1 MLLNKKPKLYIFNVY
16 LTCRYTE
23 AQMKYSVGISNTR
36 KTSSRR
42 TPGASRGFSTY
53 NVFKKYNSRN
63 VSKTVRGKDKK
74 PMKPKMKKVLY
85 ILAGIAFFLVC
96 IVLLGAGI
104 YLKNIQKSL
113 PSPDELVQRRSD
125 ESTQILDR
133 NGSILYT
140 IYGNQN
146 REFVSI
152 DKISEKTKWA
162 VISAEDIE
170 FYQHKG
176 LDYKGIVSA
185 VLRNLKAGGIT
196 GGASTITQQLVRN
209 TILYD
214 VLGDEA
220 YEQKYTRK
228 IKEILITMQVE
239 QTFTKD
245 QILQLYLNEVP
256 LGGVNYGLQ
265 AAANAYFAKDVGELD
280 LAESAMIAGLIQS
293 PGVYSPLYGT
303 NPDMAKGRQT
313 YVLDQMLKHK
323 DLTGVTEEEVEAAKN
338 EELSY
343 STKKIDIKAPH
354 FVFYVKQ
361 LLVEK
366 YGIDRVEKGGLKVTT
381 TLDYPVQEIAEEEIS
396 KGVDNA
402 KKNNINNGAMVV
414 MDPNNGQVLAM
425 VGSVDYWNVEDPRV
439 DGNVNIALS
448 QRQMGSSIKPF
459 VYLTAVEKGFGPWT
473 ISPDLEQIK
482 FGTYDPKNW
491 DSKNMGL
498 MTARKALVYSRNV
511 PAVYTLQMVGIDS
524 FLQTA
529 ETVGLTSLIS
539 KASYG
544 LSLALG
550 SGEETLLEHTVGYTV
565 LANGGTKYDVS
576 PILKVEDSNGNVLEE
591 LKTVEGKR
599 VYAEKDIYMINWMLC
614 DLGGFGDRPDTGY
627 YTVNGKKICG
637 KTGTTDGPK
646 DLTTILYH
654 QNLVVSVWNGN
665 NNGEVAPGA
674 WGSTIPLR
682 IANSFIKRVAD
693 RYAPEVFN
701 RPAGVL
707 STTVCTDTGASPAD
721 GVSCTKEASIF
732 LEGAAPQVDNRKT
745 VEICVANNQ
754 IPSNLSAAQKYGLTG
769 SKVILSTKLPNS
781 LQQGAY
787 DAYLLKIENS
797 PYLTAEPT
805 TATCPLPLG
814 PDNAP
819 IVDIYKPTASQSVE
833 AGTTIEIS
841 GSVSFL
847 ESITDFSVKFDGNNI
862 AGATMQPNGLYVVNY
877 VIPNLT
883 SIGSHTITVTAKDN
897 FDKTASTSVNINVS
911 AAGSGITLNIIS
923 PSDGATV
930 SLFPLSI
937 VANPVGG
944 SVDSVTFKIAKGGTN
959 IVTSTDTNGGDGW
972 IFPWNPATI
981 TSGNYTIKA
990 TALKGTTLIVSPT
1003 ITVRY

>member
-1 MLLNKKPKLYIFNVY
+1 
-16 LTCRYTE
+16 
-23 AQMKYSVGISNTR
+23 MKYSVGISN
-36 KTSSRR
+36 SRTQSAR
-42 TPGASRGFSTY
+42 RPASKAHGFATY
-53 NVFKKYNSRN
+53 NIFKKYNSSN
-63 VSKTVRGKDKK
+63 VNKNTKSKERK
-74 PMKPKMKKVLY
+74 PMKPKMRKILY
-85 ILAGIAFFLVC
+85 ILVGIVFFIGC
-96 IVLLGAGI
+96 IILIAIGI
-104 YLKNIQKSL
+104 YLKGLQKSL
-113 PSPDELVQRRSD
+113 PSPDELVQRQSD

-133 NGSILYT
+133 NGTVLYT

-152 DKISEKTKWA
+152 DNIPEKTKWA
-162 VISAEDIE
+162 VLAAEDYE

-176 LDYKGIVSA
+176 LDYKGIASA
-185 VLRNLKAGGIT
+185 LLRNLKAGGIT

-214 VLGDEA
+214 VLGDAA
-220 YEQKYTRK
+220 YQQKYTRK

-245 QILQLYLNEVP
+245 QILQMYLNEVP

-265 AAANAYFAKDVGELD
+265 AAANAYFAKDVSELT
-280 LAESAMIAGLIQS
+280 LAESAIIAGLIQS

-303 NPDMAKGRQT
+303 NPDMAKERQT
-313 YVLDQMLKHK
+313 YVLDQMLKHR
-323 DLTGVTEEEVEAAKN
+323 DLTGVTEEEVAAAK
-338 EELSY
+338 EEVLTY

-425 VGSVDYWNVEDPRV
+425 VGSVDYWNIEDPRV

-459 VYLTAVEKGFGPWT
+459 VYLTAVEKGYGPWT
-473 ISPDLEQIK
+473 ESPDMEQTT

-529 ETVGLTSLIS
+529 ETVGIASLAS
-539 KASYG
+539 KSSYG

-550 SGEETLLEHTVGYTV
+550 SGEETLLEHATAYTV
-565 LANGGTKYDVS
+565 LANGGLKYDVS
-576 PILKVEDSNGNVLEE
+576 PILKVEDSSGEVLEE
-591 LKTVEGKR
+591 YKQTEGKR
-599 VYAEKDIYMINWMLC
+599 VFAEKNIYMVNWMLC
-614 DLGGFGDRPDTGY
+614 DLGNFNDRPDNGY
-627 YTVNGKKICG
+627 YTINGKRVCG

-646 DLTTILYH
+646 DLTTIIYH
-654 QNLVVSVWNGN
+654 QNLVVAVWNGN

-682 IANSFIKRVAD
+682 IANSFVKRVAD
-693 RYAPEVFN
+693 RYVPGTYN

-707 STTVCTDTGASPAD
+707 ATTVCTDTGASPAD
-721 GVSCTKEASIF
+721 GVNCTKEASIY
-732 LEGAAPQVDNRKT
+732 LEGAAPQVDNRKA
-745 VEICVANNQ
+745 VEVCKANNL
-754 IPSNLSAAQKYGLTG
+754 IPENLSAAQKYGLTTT
-769 SKVILSTKLPNS
+769 KVVLSTKLQNTF
-781 LQQGAY
+781 QQEAY
-787 DAYLLKIENS
+787 NKYMLSIENS
-797 PYLTAEPT
+797 PYLTSDP
-805 TATCPLPLG
+805 ATGSCALPLG

-819 IVDIYKPTASQSVE
+819 IVDIAKPTASQSVE
-833 AGTTIEIS
+833 AGSNLEIS
-841 GSVSFL
+841 GSVSYL
-847 ESITDFSVKFDGNNI
+847 QSISSLVVKFD
-862 AGATMQPNGLYVVNY
+862 ATVITPSSVQPNGSYVVNY
-877 VIPNLT
+877 TVPAAMGVGVHVV
-883 SIGSHTITVTAKDN
+883 SVTATDN
-897 FDKTASTSVNINVS
+897 LGKTSSASVNVNIV
-911 AAGSGITLNIIS
+911 AAGITLKITDPTGGTVTGSKTITIIS
-923 PSDGATV
+923 
-930 SLFPLSI
+930 
-937 VANPVGG
+937 NGG
-944 SVDSVTFKIAKGGTN
+944 TVDSVSVTIAKSGGASSSPVATGSGAN
-959 IVTSTDTNGGDGW
+959 WSYVWTT
-972 IFPWNPATI
+972 PASGTYTI
-981 TSGNYTIKA
+981 TA
-990 TALKGTTLIVSPT
+990 TALKGTTPITSPSV
-1003 ITVRY
+1003 TVTVP

>member
-1 MLLNKKPKLYIFNVY
+1 
-16 LTCRYTE
+16 
-23 AQMKYSVGISNTR
+23 MKYSVGMSNSRTQTTR
-36 KTSSRR
+36 RPVRST
-42 TPGASRGFSTY
+42 GGFSTY
-53 NVFKKYNSRN
+53 NVFKKFNNKN
-63 VSKTVRGKDKK
+63 VGKTTRSKDKK
-74 PMKPKMKKVLY
+74 PMKPKMKKILY
-85 ILAGIAFFLVC
+85 ILVGIVFFIGC
-96 IVLLGAGI
+96 IVLLAVGI

-113 PSPDELVQRRSD
+113 PSPDELVQRQSD

-133 NGSILYT
+133 NGTVLYT

-146 REFVSI
+146 REFVAI
-152 DKISEKTKWA
+152 DKIPEKTKWA
-162 VISAEDIE
+162 VLAAEDYE

-176 LDYKGIVSA
+176 IDYKGIASA
-185 VLRNLKAGGIT
+185 LLRNLKAGGIT

-214 VLGDEA
+214 VLGDAA
-220 YEQKYTRK
+220 YQQKYTRK

-245 QILQLYLNEVP
+245 QILQMYLNEVP

-265 AAANAYFAKDVGELD
+265 AAANAYFGKDVSELT
-280 LAESAMIAGLIQS
+280 LAESATIAGLIQS

-303 NPDMAKGRQT
+303 NPDMAKTRQN

-323 DLTGVTEEEVEAAKN
+323 DLTGVTEEEVEAARN
-338 EELSY
+338 EELVY

-381 TLDYPVQEIAEEEIS
+381 TLDYPVQEIAEEEVS

-425 VGSVDYWNVEDPRV
+425 VGSVDYWNIEDPRV

-459 VYLTAVEKGFGPWT
+459 VYLTAIQKGFGPGT
-473 ISPDLEQIK
+473 VAPDLEQIT

-511 PAVYTLQMVGIDS
+511 PAVYMLQTVGIDS

-529 ETVGLTSLIS
+529 EKVGIASLAN
-539 KASYG
+539 KAGYG

-550 SGEETLLEHTVGYTV
+550 SGEETLLEHATAYTV
-565 LANGGTKYDVS
+565 LANGGLKYDVS
-576 PILKVEDSNGNVLEE
+576 PILKVEDSNGEVLEE
-591 LKTVEGKR
+591 YKAQEGKR
-599 VYAEKDIYMINWMLC
+599 IFEEKEIYAVNWMLC
-614 DLGGFGDRPDTGY
+614 DLGGFGDRPDNGY

-646 DLTTILYH
+646 DLTTIIYH
-654 QNLVVSVWNGN
+654 KKLVVAVWNGN

-682 IANSFIKRVAD
+682 IANSFVKRVAD
-693 RYAPEVFN
+693 RYVPETYS
-701 RPAGVL
+701 RPAGIL

-721 GVSCTKEASIF
+721 GVNCNKEASIF
-732 LEGAAPQVDNRKT
+732 VEGGAPQVDNRKA
-745 VEICVANNQ
+745 VEVCKANNL
-754 IPSNLSAAQKYGLTG
+754 IPDNLSIARKYGLITT
-769 SKVILSTKLPNS
+769 KYILSTKLANT

-787 DAYLLKIENS
+787 DKYLLEMENS
-797 PYLTAEPT
+797 IYLTSEPA
-805 TATCPLPLG
+805 TANCTVPLG
-814 PDNAP
+814 VDNAP
-819 IVDIYKPTASQSVE
+819 VVDITKPTTNQTVNI
-833 AGTTIEIS
+833 GGNLEIS
-841 GSVSFL
+841 GSVAFAG
-847 ESITDFSVKFDGNNI
+847 SITSFEVKFDATAI
-862 AGATMQPNGLYVVNY
+862 AGATMQSNGSYVVNY
-877 VIPNLT
+877 PIPVGTTL
-883 SIGSHTITVTAKDN
+883 GVHTVTVNVTDSAG
-897 FDKTASTSVNINVS
+897 KTASASVSINVE
-911 AAGSGITLNIIS
+911 AATLPPI
-923 PSDGATV
+923 
-930 SLFPLSI
+930 
-937 VANPVGG
+937 
-944 SVDSVTFKIAKGGTN
+944 
-959 IVTSTDTNGGDGW
+959 
-972 IFPWNPATI
+972 
-981 TSGNYTIKA
+981 
-990 TALKGTTLIVSPT
+990 
-1003 ITVRY
+1003 

>member
-1 MLLNKKPKLYIFNVY
+1 
-16 LTCRYTE
+16 
-23 AQMKYSVGISNTR
+23 MKYSVGISNSRSQATR
-36 KTSSRR
+36 RPIRSA
-42 TPGASRGFSTY
+42 GGFSTY
-53 NVFKKYNSRN
+53 NVFKKFNSKN
-63 VSKTVRGKDKK
+63 VGKTTRSKEKK
-74 PMKPKMKKVLY
+74 PMKPKMRKILY
-85 ILAGIAFFLVC
+85 ILVGIVFFLGC
-96 IVLLGAGI
+96 LVLLAVGI

-113 PSPDELVQRRSD
+113 PSPDEFVNRQSD

-133 NGSILYT
+133 NGTVLYT

-146 REFVSI
+146 REFVKI
-152 DKISEKTKWA
+152 DKIPEKTKWA
-162 VISAEDIE
+162 VLAAEDIE

-176 LDYKGIVSA
+176 LDYKGIASA
-185 VLRNLKAGGIT
+185 LLRNLKAGGIT

-214 VLGDEA
+214 ILGDAA
-220 YEQKYTRK
+220 YQQKYTRK

-239 QTFTKD
+239 QTRTKD
-245 QILQLYLNEVP
+245 EILQMYLNEVP

-265 AAANAYFAKDVGELD
+265 AASNAYFGKDVSELD
-280 LAESAMIAGLIQS
+280 LAESAILAGLIQS

-303 NPDMAKGRQT
+303 NPDMAKERQT

-323 DLTGVTEEEVEAAKN
+323 DLTGVTQEEVDAAKA
-338 EELSY
+338 EVLTY

-381 TLDYPVQEIAEEEIS
+381 TLDYPVQEIAEEEVS

-425 VGSVDYWNVEDPRV
+425 VGSVDYWNIEDPRV

-459 VYLTAVEKGFGPWT
+459 VYLTAIEKGYGPWT
-473 ISPDLEQIK
+473 EAPDMEQTT

-529 ETVGLTSLIS
+529 ETVGITSLAN
-539 KASYG
+539 KAGYG

-550 SGEETLLEHTVGYTV
+550 SGEETLLEHATAYTV
-565 LANGGTKYDVS
+565 LANGGLKYDVT
-576 PILKVEDSNGNVLEE
+576 PILKVEDPKGNVLEE
-591 LKTVEGKR
+591 YKQVEGKR
-599 VYAEKDIYMINWMLC
+599 VYAEKDIYAVNWMLC
-614 DLGGFGDRPDTGY
+614 DLGGFGDRPDNGY
-627 YTVNGKKICG
+627 YSVNGKRVCG

-646 DLTTILYH
+646 DLTTIIYH
-654 QNLVVSVWNGN
+654 QKLVVAVWNGN

-682 IANSFIKRVAD
+682 IANSFVKRVAD
-693 RYAPEVFN
+693 RYVPGTYN

-707 STTVCTDTGASPAD
+707 STTVCTDTGASPAE
-721 GVSCTKEASIF
+721 GVNCNKEASIF

-745 VEICVANNQ
+745 VEVCKANNL
-754 IPSNLSAAQKYGLTG
+754 IPDNLSVAQKFGLTTT
-769 SKVILSTKLPNS
+769 KVVITNKLANTF
-781 LQQGAY
+781 QQ
-787 DAYLLKIENS
+787 DAYEKYLLSVESS
-797 PYLTAEPT
+797 PYLTSDPA
-805 TATCPLPLG
+805 TANCTVPLG

-819 IVDIYKPTASQSVE
+819 IVDIAKPTASQSVV
-833 AGTTIEIS
+833 AGGSIEIS
-841 GSVSFL
+841 GSVAFATGISSFG
-847 ESITDFSVKFDGNNI
+847 ITFDGTAI
-862 AGATMQPNGLYVVNY
+862 AGATAQANGSYVVNY
-877 VIPNLT
+877 TVPST
-883 SIGSHTITVTAKDN
+883 TTAGTHTIVVSVTDNAGKSASASVNITVTA
-897 FDKTASTSVNINVS
+897 
-911 AAGSGITLNIIS
+911 II
-923 PSDGATV
+923 
-930 SLFPLSI
+930 
-937 VANPVGG
+937 PV
-944 SVDSVTFKIAKGGTN
+944 I
-959 IVTSTDTNGGDGW
+959 
-972 IFPWNPATI
+972 
-981 TSGNYTIKA
+981 
-990 TALKGTTLIVSPT
+990 
-1003 ITVRY
+1003 

>member
-1 MLLNKKPKLYIFNVY
+1 
-16 LTCRYTE
+16 
-23 AQMKYSVGISNTR
+23 
-36 KTSSRR
+36 
-42 TPGASRGFSTY
+42 
-53 NVFKKYNSRN
+53 VFKKFSNKS
-63 VSKTVRGKDKK
+63 VSKPTRGGKDKK
-74 PMKPKMKKVLY
+74 PMKPKMRKILY
-85 ILAGIAFFLVC
+85 ILVGIVFFIGC
-96 IVLLGAGI
+96 IILLAVGI

-113 PSPDELVQRRSD
+113 PSPDELVTRSSD

-133 NGSILYT
+133 NGTILYT

-152 DKISEKTKWA
+152 DKIPEKTKWA
-162 VISAEDIE
+162 VIAAEDIE

-176 LDYKGIVSA
+176 VDYKGIISA
-185 VLRNLKAGGIT
+185 ALANLKAGGIT
-196 GGASTITQQLVRN
+196 RGASTITQQLIKN

-220 YEQKYTRK
+220 YQQKYTRK

-265 AAANAYFAKDVGELD
+265 AAANAYFAKDVSELT
-280 LAESAMIAGLIQS
+280 LAESAVIAGLIQS

-303 NPDMAKGRQT
+303 NPDMAKERQS
-313 YVLDQMLKHK
+313 YVLAQMLKHK

-338 EELSY
+338 EELVY

-381 TLDYPVQEIAEEEIS
+381 TLDYPVQEIAEEEVS

-425 VGSVDYWNVEDPRV
+425 VGSVDYWNIEDPRV

-459 VYLTAVEKGFGPWT
+459 VYLTAVQKGFGPGT
-473 ISPDLEQIK
+473 VTPDLEQIS

-511 PAVYTLQMVGIDS
+511 PAVYTLQTVGIDS

-529 ETVGLTSLIS
+529 EAVGITSLAN
-539 KASYG
+539 KAGYG

-550 SGEETLLEHTVGYTV
+550 SGEETLLEHAMAYTV
-565 LANGGTKYDVS
+565 LANGGLKYDVS
-576 PILKVEDSNGNVLEE
+576 PILKVESSSGEVLEE
-591 LKTVEGKR
+591 YQAQEGKR
-599 VYAEKDIYMINWMLC
+599 VFEEKQIYAVNWMLC
-614 DLGGFGDRPDTGY
+614 DLGGFGDRPDNGY
-627 YTVNGKKICG
+627 YTINGKRVCG

-646 DLTTILYH
+646 DLTTIIYH
-654 QNLVVSVWNGN
+654 QKLVVAVWNGN

-682 IANSFIKRVAD
+682 IANSFVKRVAD
-693 RYAPEVFN
+693 RYVPETYS
-701 RPAGVL
+701 RPAGIL
-707 STTVCTDTGASPAD
+707 STTVCTDTGASPAE
-721 GVSCTKEASIF
+721 GVNCNKEASIF
-732 LEGAAPQVDNRKT
+732 VEGGAPQVDNRKA
-745 VEICVANNQ
+745 VEVCKANNL
-754 IPSNLSAAQKYGLTG
+754 IPDNLSIAQKYGLTTT
-769 SKVILSTKLPNS
+769 KYVLSTKLANT

-787 DAYLLKIENS
+787 DKYLLEMEGS
-797 PYLTAEPT
+797 VYLTSDPA
-805 TATCPLPLG
+805 TANCTVPLG
-814 PDNAP
+814 VDNAP
-819 IVDIYKPTASQSVE
+819 VVDITKPTANQTVNVSGSL
-833 AGTTIEIS
+833 EIS
-841 GSVSFL
+841 GSVAFAG
-847 ESITDFSVKFDGNNI
+847 SISNFGVTFDAVPI
-862 AGATMQPNGLYVVNY
+862 SGATIQSNGSYVVNY
-877 VIPNLT
+877 TIPVGTTL
-883 SIGSHTITVTAKDN
+883 GVHTVTVNVTDSAG
-897 FDKTASTSVNINVS
+897 KTASASVSINVEV
-911 AAGSGITLNIIS
+911 ATLPPI
-923 PSDGATV
+923 
-930 SLFPLSI
+930 
-937 VANPVGG
+937 
-944 SVDSVTFKIAKGGTN
+944 
-959 IVTSTDTNGGDGW
+959 
-972 IFPWNPATI
+972 
-981 TSGNYTIKA
+981 
-990 TALKGTTLIVSPT
+990 
-1003 ITVRY
+1003 

>member
-1 MLLNKKPKLYIFNVY
+1 
-16 LTCRYTE
+16 
-23 AQMKYSVGISNTR
+23 
-36 KTSSRR
+36 
-42 TPGASRGFSTY
+42 
-53 NVFKKYNSRN
+53 
-63 VSKTVRGKDKK
+63 
-74 PMKPKMKKVLY
+74 MKPKMKKILY
-85 ILAGIAFFLVC
+85 ILVGIAFFLGC
-96 IVLLGAGI
+96 LVLLAAGI
-104 YLKNIQKSL
+104 YLKGIQKSL
-113 PSPDELVQRRSD
+113 PSPDELVQRQSD

-133 NGSILYT
+133 NGTVLYT

-152 DKISEKTKWA
+152 DQIPEKTKWA
-162 VISAEDIE
+162 VIAAEDIE

-185 VLRNLKAGGIT
+185 LLRNLKAGGIT

-214 VLGDEA
+214 ILGDEA
-220 YEQKYTRK
+220 YQQKYTRK

-239 QTFTKD
+239 QSFTKD
-245 QILQLYLNEVP
+245 QILQMYLNEVP

-265 AAANAYFAKDVGELD
+265 AAANAYFGKDVGELD
-280 LAESAMIAGLIQS
+280 LAESAIIAGLIQS

-303 NPDMAKGRQT
+303 NPDMAKERQT

-323 DLTGVTEEEVEAAKN
+323 DLTGVTEEEVAAAK
-338 EELSY
+338 EEVLTY

-381 TLDYPVQEIAEEEIS
+381 TLDYPVQEIAEEEVA

-459 VYLTAVEKGFGPWT
+459 VYLTAVEQGYGPWT
-473 ISPDLEQIK
+473 ESPDMEQTT

-511 PAVYTLQMVGIDS
+511 PAVYTLQMVGIDN
-524 FLQTA
+524 FLKTA
-529 ETVGLTSLIS
+529 ETVGITSLAD
-539 KASYG
+539 KAAYG

-550 SGEETLLEHTVGYTV
+550 SGEETLLEHATAYTV
-565 LANGGTKYDVS
+565 LANGGLKYDVS
-576 PILKVEDSNGNVLEE
+576 PILKVEDSDGTVLEE
-591 LKTVEGKR
+591 YKETEGKR

-614 DLGGFGDRPDTGY
+614 DLGGFNDRPDNGY
-627 YTVNGKKICG
+627 YSINGKRVCG

-646 DLTTILYH
+646 DLTTIIYH
-654 QNLVVSVWNGN
+654 QNLVVAVWNGN

-682 IANSFIKRVAD
+682 IANSFVKRVAD
-693 RYAPEVFN
+693 RYVPETYN

-721 GVSCTKEASIF
+721 GVSCTKEASIY
-732 LEGAAPQVDNRKT
+732 LDGAAPQVDNRKS
-745 VEICVANNQ
+745 VEVCKSNNL
-754 IPSNLSAAQKYGLTG
+754 IPSNLSAAQKYGLT
-769 SKVILSTKLPNS
+769 STKVILTTKLSNTY
-781 LQQGAY
+781 QQSAY
-787 DAYLLKIENS
+787 EKYLSEVENS
-797 PYLTAEPT
+797 IYLTAEPA

-819 IVDIYKPTASQSVE
+819 IVDISKPTASQSVE
-833 AGTTIEIS
+833 VGATLEIS

-847 ESITDFSVKFDGNNI
+847 ESISDFKVKFDGNNI
-862 AGATMQPNGLYVVNY
+862 AGATMQSNGLYVVNY
-877 VIPNLT
+877 VIPIGT
-883 SIGSHTITVTAKDN
+883 SIGSHAITVSATDNYGKSSTA
-897 FDKTASTSVNINVS
+897 NVTVTVV
-911 AAGSGITLNIIS
+911 AAGAGISLSIIS
-923 PSDGATV
+923 PASGATITGNTN
-930 SLFPLSI
+930 I
-937 VANPVGG
+937 VVNPTGG
-944 SVDSVTFKIAKGGTN
+944 SVDSVSVVVKKGATTVASGTD
-959 IVTSTDTNGGDGW
+959 SNGGDGW
-972 IFPWNPATI
+972 IYSWVLGSITHGTYTISATAQKSGTTI
-981 TSGNYTIKA
+981 TAS
-990 TALKGTTLIVSPT
+990 S
-1003 ITVRY
+1003 ITVSY